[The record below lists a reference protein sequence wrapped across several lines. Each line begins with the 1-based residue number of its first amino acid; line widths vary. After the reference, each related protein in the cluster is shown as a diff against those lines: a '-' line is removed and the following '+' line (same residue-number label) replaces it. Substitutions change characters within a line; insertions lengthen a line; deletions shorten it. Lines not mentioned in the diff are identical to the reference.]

1 MEMNAALY
9 GVSIVSEQQLI
20 RPKAVPLPA
29 TVDEMIARRPLS
41 ANRTLND
48 YVDDIHK
55 ALWVDAD
62 STYRELLDAVY
73 DEDAVEGSLSID
85 NAKAAEVIRDYAKD
99 PAHRIPY
106 VASKKLATIV
116 KSLNVVL
123 RRYKMSRK
131 ERAGQVA
138 GEQVQ
143 PGE

>member
-1 MEMNAALY
+1 MT
-9 GVSIVSEQQLI
+9 EQQLARARI
-20 RPKAVPLPA
+20 VPLPA
-29 TVDEMIARRPLS
+29 TVEDMLARRPLA

-55 ALWVDAD
+55 ALWGAAD
-62 STYRELLDAVY
+62 EAYRELLDAVY

-85 NAKAAEVIRDYAKD
+85 NAKAAELIRDYAKD
-99 PAHRIPY
+99 PAHPIPY

-116 KSLNVVL
+116 KSLGVVL

-143 PGE
+143 PGD